1 MRTEETRMPKEI
13 IRLDA
18 EWDGKMHFSNG
29 VKVGHTIW
37 VAGQGGL
44 GKDGKVVGRGDI
56 EAQTRQALGNV
67 REVLAKAGATLADVV
82 KVTTFI
88 TNRAPGMVAR
98 YDRVFGEFFPSRCPA
113 STLVEVKSL
122 VLSDMLVEIEAVAVI
137 GAGV

>member
-1 MRTEETRMPKEI
+1 MRKEI

-29 VKVGHTIW
+29 VKVGNTIW

-44 GKDGKVVGRGDI
+44 GKDGKVVAPGDI
-56 EAQTRQALGNV
+56 EAQTRQALQNLQ
-67 REVLAKAGATLADVV
+67 EILTKAGATLADVV

-88 TNRAPGMVAR
+88 TNRTAGMVAK
-98 YDRVFGEFFPSRCPA
+98 YDRVFGEFFPTRCPT

-122 VLSDMLVEIEAVAVI
+122 VLSGMLVEIEAMAVV
-137 GAGV
+137 GAGA

>member
-1 MRTEETRMPKEI
+1 MAKEI

-29 VKVGHTIW
+29 VKVGDTIW

-56 EAQTRQALGNV
+56 EAQTRQALGNLQ
-67 REVLAKAGATLADVV
+67 EILARAGATLADVV

-88 TNRAPGMVAR
+88 TNRAPGMVAK
-98 YDRVFGEFFPSRCPA
+98 YDRVIGEFFPSRCPT

-137 GAGV
+137 GAGA

>member
-1 MRTEETRMPKEI
+1 MPKEI
-13 IRLDA
+13 IRLGA

-29 VKVGHTIW
+29 VKAGDTIW

-44 GKDGKVVGRGDI
+44 GKDGKVVGRADI

-67 REVLAKAGATLADVV
+67 QEILAKAGATLADVV

-98 YDRVFGEFFPSRCPA
+98 YDRVFGEFFPTCCPT

-137 GAGV
+137 GAGA

>member
-1 MRTEETRMPKEI
+1 MRKQV

-29 VKVGHTIW
+29 VKVGDTIW

-44 GKDGKVVGRGDI
+44 SKDGRVIAPGDI
-56 EAQTRQALGNV
+56 EAQTRQALRNV
-67 REVLAKAGATLADVV
+67 QEILGKAGATLADVV

-88 TNRAPGMVAR
+88 TNRSARMVAK
-98 YDRVFGEFFPSRCPA
+98 YDRVFGEFFPTACPT

-122 VLSDMLVEIEAVAVI
+122 VLSEMLVEIEAVAVV
-137 GAGV
+137 GAGT

>member
-1 MRTEETRMPKEI
+1 MRTEEMRMPKEI

-29 VKVGHTIW
+29 VKVGNTIW

-44 GKDGKVVGRGDI
+44 GKDGKVVGRGDV